1 MAALPSRPGGTA
13 PHVVVG
19 DVDAPG
25 LTDHDRRHLE
35 RVRRVRLGDPVSVT
49 DGAGRWRWC
58 RFGAEL
64 EVVGEVVVDPA
75 PAVSVGVAFALVKG
89 ARPDLVVQKLTEL
102 GVDRIVAF
110 VAERSVVRWDD
121 AKGTRQAERLDRIAR
136 EAAMQSRR
144 TWLSVVEPVTSFAD
158 VVARPGAVAADRGG
172 APPSLESPFV
182 LIGPEGGWSDA
193 ERLRLPALVELGP
206 TVLRAET
213 AAIAAATL
221 FTALRAGLVDPCPG

>member
-1 MAALPSRPGGTA
+1 
-13 PHVVVG
+13 
-19 DVDAPG
+19 
-25 LTDHDRRHLE
+25 
-35 RVRRVRLGDPVSVT
+35 
-49 DGAGRWRWC
+49 
-58 RFGAEL
+58 
-64 EVVGEVVVDPA
+64 
-75 PAVSVGVAFALVKG
+75 
-89 ARPDLVVQKLTEL
+89 VVQKLTEL

-144 TWLSVVEPVTSFAD
+144 TWLAVVEPVTSFAD